1 MACNSEDPQGSTNE
15 TSGQSGRP
23 AGESSTPQP
32 AELLPTTSLFDWI
45 RGDRVSNPNLRQ
57 FYV

>member
-1 MACNSEDPQGSTNE
+1 MSPNR
-15 TSGQSGRP
+15 TSGQRGRP
-23 AGESSTPQP
+23 AAESRTPQP

-45 RGDRVSNPNLRQ
+45 RGDRTSNPNLRQ